1 MMDVI
6 KLAPGRVEWREI
18 DGEVVVLDPE
28 ASKYLA
34 GNRTAAALWSKLAA
48 GATREEL
55 VAELLHRF
63 DVDRETAA
71 RDVDAFIRDLGER
84 GLLEL

>member
-18 DGEVVVLDPE
+18 DGEVVVLDTE

-48 GATREEL
+48 GATRPYR
-55 VAELLHRF
+55 VVFR
-63 DVDRETAA
+63 A
-71 RDVDAFIRDLGER
+71 RWQSRACSFLRTRTG
-84 GLLEL
+84 